1 MLFKNKNRK
10 KKEILNQNISLKKNV
25 NEASDNSITNINKKI
40 KSPIMNNLKNEN
52 SNEHISK
59 NSQNSFKLNSNN
71 ASNSIDE
78 NHINSQTNVK
88 LKSSTSENR
97 QTISNAE
104 IEDDSTKL
112 VNRIEEIFKKYKH
125 IFDQDD
131 SNDFQSIIET
141 LRNNLNGA
149 D

>member
-1 MLFKNKNRK
+1 
-10 KKEILNQNISLKKNV
+10 
-25 NEASDNSITNINKKI
+25 
-40 KSPIMNNLKNEN
+40 MNNLKNEN